1 MVRSLYALVIV
12 WARSI
17 VDVSALS
24 SVGWQKLCTTHG
36 RNCISS
42 SHKHRQQNNS
52 IIIIPYK
59 HTRIRSIE
67 LYMVPPPTSTDEDL
81 VKDDKKEK
89 NPIKQSFNSLVRS
102 TTQTDAIVKQKQ
114 STTNEEEEDSQLEIP
129 QEVLQPFALLLLSQF
144 ILFVGVGAVIPT
156 IPLYG
161 QSIGLS
167 SAANGVVISAPA
179 VALLLISRIAGEYSD
194 KGRKGV
200 MLGGMAL

>member
-1 MVRSLYALVIV
+1 MA
-12 WARSI
+12 
-17 VDVSALS
+17 
-24 SVGWQKLCTTHG
+24 
-36 RNCISS
+36 
-42 SHKHRQQNNS
+42 
-52 IIIIPYK
+52 
-59 HTRIRSIE
+59 
-67 LYMVPPPTSTDEDL
+67 PPSTSTDEDL

-89 NPIKQSFNSLVRS
+89 NPIKQTFNSLVRS
-102 TTQTDAIVKQKQ
+102 TTQTDAIVKLKQKQ
-114 STTNEEEEDSQLEIP
+114 STTNEEEEDSQPEIP

>member
-1 MVRSLYALVIV
+1 MGRSLYALVIV

-17 VDVSALS
+17 ADVSALS

-36 RNCISS
+36 QNCISS
-42 SHKHRQQNNS
+42 SHKYRRQNNS
-52 IIIIPYK
+52 IIPYK

-67 LYMVPPPTSTDEDL
+67 LYMAPPTSTDEDL

-89 NPIKQSFNSLVRS
+89 NPIKQTFNSLVRS
-102 TTQTDAIVKQKQ
+102 TTQTDTIVKQVQ

-179 VALLLISRIAGEYSD
+179 VALLLISRVAGEYSD
-194 KGRKGV
+194 KGRKKV

>member
-1 MVRSLYALVIV
+1 MIRSLYYALVIV
-12 WARSI
+12 WACSI

-24 SVGWQKLCTTHG
+24 VGWQKLRTTHG
-36 RNCISS
+36 QNCISS
-42 SHKHRQQNNS
+42 PHKHRQQNNS

-59 HTRIRSIE
+59 HTRIRSIA
-67 LYMVPPPTSTDEDL
+67 LHMAPPSTSTDEDL
-81 VKDDKKEK
+81 AKDDKKEK
-89 NPIKQSFNSLVRS
+89 NPIKQTFNSLVRS

-194 KGRKGV
+194 KGRKGA